1 MSHRLWRVAR
11 GQNKAIR
18 IGVGIVLMTGF
29 VLIAWGI
36 LTRYAGTWGVP
47 YFSFTSDNG
56 SPCVNKLTGFVCDP
70 LTLADVQYYSDAELP
85 AGTKVIAASY
95 TATHDYLLHARLEVP
110 PASAAESMAALT
122 DEFGKCVR
130 GHPVPMQTTELT
142 KVCVLAND
150 DAVTRV
156 SEPPSRLYV
165 IGTGIRRDDGTRVI
179 DMTIRSR

>member
-1 MSHRLWRVAR
+1 MAR
-11 GQNKAIR
+11 GRNKAIR
-18 IGVGIVLMTGF
+18 IGVGIVLMAGF

-85 AGTKVIAASY
+85 PDTKVIAASY
-95 TATHDYLLHARLEVP
+95 TATHDYVFHARLEVP
-110 PASAAESMAALT
+110 KESAGKAAAVLT
-122 DEFGKCVR
+122 DEFGKCVP
-130 GHPVPMQTTELT
+130 GHPVPMQTSGLANI
-142 KVCVLAND
+142 CVLAND
-150 DAVTRV
+150 DAV
-156 SEPPSRLYV
+156 SQQKEPPSRLYV
-165 IGTGIRRDDGTRVI
+165 IGTGVRRDDGTRVI